1 MAKAKGKKKTE
12 VLDYGAQVRSL
23 REQGPGRLYL
33 LWGREDYLR
42 EQYLLEL
49 KKLCLPGGEDDFSYH
64 RFDGAELDFQALA
77 DAVDAV
83 PFLTERTLIEVRG
96 FDTNKCRE
104 EEAQALV
111 RVIGDL
117 PDYCTLVFLMST
129 DFEPDGRLK
138 TTKAFKKY
146 GELIQFTAQGESA
159 LVRWV
164 GKRFAAHKK
173 HISPEDARQL
183 IFFTGGLMN
192 SMIPEIDKIAAY
204 VSSDTVTRADILAVA
219 HRLPEAVAYELTD
232 RLADQDYDGAMRI
245 LADLLA
251 DKANTPIFLLA
262 VIGQQMRRLYAAR
275 LARHAGD
282 LRALLG
288 LPYDF
293 IAENL
298 LRSARKFSGR
308 QLEEAV
314 RLCAQADF
322 AMKNTGADDAELL
335 KELLLRIAVGGAA

>member
-1 MAKAKGKKKTE
+1 M
-12 VLDYGAQVRSL
+12 
-23 REQGPGRLYL
+23 
-33 LWGREDYLR
+33 
-42 EQYLLEL
+42 
-49 KKLCLPGGEDDFSYH
+49 
-64 RFDGAELDFQALA
+64 
-77 DAVDAV
+77 

-245 LADLLA
+245 LADLL
-251 DKANTPIFLLA
+251 
-262 VIGQQMRRLYAAR
+262 
-275 LARHAGD
+275 
-282 LRALLG
+282 
-288 LPYDF
+288 